1 MAPSNRANQ
10 SSLAKGVAAWT
21 YVQRPDKSPLRPLIP
36 ILRTRWVNDLYKWI
50 GKQDERFPE
59 LIAYGF
65 YSVKGDMVFSTL
77 EQATDYHN
85 GYLKQYLA
93 PQRCLLPWSTCA
105 AQTQTHSLQRP
116 YCVWDASLLLSLF
129 LYVPYFEANCTGVC

>member
-1 MAPSNRANQ
+1 MAPSNRATQ

-85 GYLKQYLA
+85 GYLTVPCKPA
-93 PQRCLLPWSTCA
+93 EPA
-105 AQTQTHSLQRP
+105 AMVYVRSKDTDSLIALNKNHVDLTR
-116 YCVWDASLLLSLF
+116 DDLSKLRYQVSQF
-129 LYVPYFEANCTGVC
+129 LVTGLV